1 LERIERI
8 INLLDSKKADNIEVV
23 DLKDKDYLVDYVI
36 IATSLNNR
44 HTLSLLDEL
53 KKVLK
58 PAGEQF
64 LRVEE
69 DDNWSIVDLGD
80 IFIHIMTEAH
90 RQKYN
95 LEEFLDEIKNS
106 KIF

>member
-8 INLLDSKKADNIEVV
+8 VSLLDSKKANDIEVV
-23 DLKDKDYLVDYVI
+23 DLKNKDYLVDYVI

-69 DDNWSIVDLGD
+69 DENWSIVDLGD

-95 LEEFLDEIKNS
+95 LEEFLDEIK
-106 KIF
+106 K

>member
-8 INLLDSKKADNIEVV
+8 VSLLDSKKANDIEVV

-69 DDNWSIVDLGD
+69 DENWSIVDLGD
-80 IFIHIMTEAH
+80 VFIHIMTEAH

-95 LEEFLDEIKNS
+95 LEEFLDEIK
-106 KIF
+106 KGLIE

>member
-1 LERIERI
+1 MERIERI
-8 INLLDSKKADNIEVV
+8 VNLLDSKKADNIEVV

-64 LRVEE
+64 LKVEE
-69 DDNWSIVDLGD
+69 DENWSIVDLGD
-80 IFIHIMTEAH
+80 IFIHIMTETH

-95 LEEFLDEIKNS
+95 LEEFLDEIK
-106 KIF
+106 KGLIE

>member
-1 LERIERI
+1 MERIERI
-8 INLLDSKKADNIEVV
+8 VSLLDSKKANDIEVV

-69 DDNWSIVDLGD
+69 DENWSIVDLGD
-80 IFIHIMTEAH
+80 VFIHIMTEAH

-95 LEEFLDEIKNS
+95 LEEFLDEIK
-106 KIF
+106 KGLIE